1 MSQSIIAYR
10 YAKAL
15 IDLANEQG
23 VVNEVNTDMAFFE
36 EVCEQNDEFTAVMAS
51 PIVRHEKKF
60 GILRKIFENR
70 VNKVTY
76 SIFNV
81 LTTKNR
87 ENLILPIAQEFQKIF
102 NDQNGIQKV
111 QVSSAEKLNEK
122 QLSDL
127 NKIVESAVKKKVI
140 LEERIDESLIGG
152 YVLRVGDTQIDTS
165 VKKKLN
171 DLKLALA

>member
-36 EVCEQNDEFTAVMAS
+36 EVCEQNDKFTAVMAS